1 MNCRSRRSRM
11 TGPAPSVST
20 ASIRPSSE
28 GTVAPSSSPWTW
40 ISVVSPTRVASALK
54 GSITHK
60 VAPMRDLARLLIL
73 RARTRGRLVAARDVR
88 VGAGVRAEVA
98 RGARVILGPGVV
110 LGAGARISALAG
122 ERKLGRQARL
132 GERAVIVSHAG
143 VTVGEGAVVGDWA
156 A

>member
-28 GTVAPSSSPWTW
+28 GTVAQSSSPWTW

-60 VAPMRDLARLLIL
+60 VARMRDLARLRIL
-73 RARTRGRLVAARDVR
+73 RVRTRGRLVAARDVR
-88 VGAGVRAEVA
+88 IGPGVRAQVA
-98 RGARVILGPGVV
+98 RGARVVLGPGVV
-110 LGAGARISALAG
+110 LGAGARIAAVAG
-122 ERKLGRQARL
+122 TLRLDREARV
-132 GERAVIVSHAG
+132 GERAGIVSPRG
-143 VTVGEGAVVGDWA
+143 GTGGGA
-156 A
+156 